1 MTQHPGSA
9 QTPGT
14 DVAIAAPAAR
24 SAHPARRR
32 LVRMLGAGVVS
43 AGMVSVFALPA
54 YATDIQTEGYR
65 APAAIQVNQV
75 LTTAD
80 AEGALQTEAPST
92 ELAPAPKPVVPVKK
106 VDDATTA
113 TTESG
118 NTQTEAPKLPDIP
131 AGKGA
136 AGLVAAARAQI
147 GVNQDCTD
155 LVQNALAAIGMFE
168 RRDQGGYDLGPMD
181 FGRFGTQV
189 SPDAVKFGDIM
200 MRGGH
205 VAIYTGDGVNHRA
218 VHGGFGGNQT
228 VETDVDS
235 NPGNYAVIIRIP

>member
-1 MTQHPGSA
+1 
-9 QTPGT
+9 
-14 DVAIAAPAAR
+14 
-24 SAHPARRR
+24 
-32 LVRMLGAGVVS
+32 MLGAGVVS

-54 YATDIQTEGYR
+54 YATEIPTEGYR
-65 APAAIQVNQV
+65 APAAIQT
-75 LTTAD
+75 LTTVD

-106 VDDATTA
+106 AEDATTA
-113 TTESG
+113 TVTAG
-118 NTQTEAPKLPDIP
+118 DTQTEAPKLPEIP

-147 GVNQDCTD
+147 GINQDCTD

-168 RRDQGGYDLGPMD
+168 RRDRGGYDLGPMD
-181 FGRFGTQV
+181 FGRFGVQV
-189 SPDAVKFGDIM
+189 SPDAVKYGDIM

-218 VHGGFGGNQT
+218 VHGGFGGDQT
-228 VETDVDS
+228 VETNIDS
-235 NPGNYAVIIRIP
+235 DPNGYSAIIRIP